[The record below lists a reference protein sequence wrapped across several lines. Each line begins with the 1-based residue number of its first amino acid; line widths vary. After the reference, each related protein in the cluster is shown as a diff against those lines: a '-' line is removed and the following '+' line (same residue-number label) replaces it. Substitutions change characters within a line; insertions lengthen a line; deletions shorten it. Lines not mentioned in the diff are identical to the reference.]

1 MVLHEQKPPR
11 QQGDQQ
17 QQPDEQPPE
26 QHKMETRDNNHH
38 QLQQAGEQ
46 EQKQKHRDKQPPLRD
61 DAPSMIAFVNPGS
74 GSNDGAKVFDV
85 LRDALGPERVFN
97 IKEDGGPEPGLA
109 RWASN
114 RDEDVRVLVAGG
126 DGTFSWVATAVD
138 KEHYDN
144 VRLVVIPLGS
154 GNDMSRALGWGR
166 KFPGAGRVLQWLE
179 WAKTAPAHS
188 LDVWRLEAE
197 EATPDATAAAAAVA
211 SSASPLGTTDDD
223 EVSHGA
229 RPLVCNYLSL
239 GADALVELRFNQ
251 LRWAAPER
259 YTSRLGNFKA
269 HVVVGTKY
277 MMSGKPIRI
286 VDHVE
291 SLIVDEKVIA
301 LPKSLQALIFL
312 NIPSYGAGTQPWG
325 LPKSPRS
332 GAPRPMV
339 VNDGKFEVIGLKSL
353 NQYGLIKVLHT
364 HGVRICQGSR
374 MELKLKAPRTP
385 FQVDGEPWEQR
396 GGVVRMHAG
405 NSIGVLQGP
414 VYCHGSR
421 RHASFDGKCDSA
433 YIRHDDRAS
442 EYGRDQIPRRRQD
455 YSNGVAIDHARPTS
469 SFG

>member
-1 MVLHEQKPPR
+1 VSNTK
-11 QQGDQQ
+11 
-17 QQPDEQPPE
+17 
-26 QHKMETRDNNHH
+26 K
-38 QLQQAGEQ
+38 
-46 EQKQKHRDKQPPLRD
+46 D
-61 DAPSMIAFVNPGS
+61 D
-74 GSNDGAKVFDV
+74 
-85 LRDALGPERVFN
+85 GPV
-97 IKEDGGPEPGLA
+97 PGLA
-109 RWASN
+109 RWAAD
-114 RDEDVRVLVAGG
+114 RDQDVRVLVAGG
-126 DGTFSWVATAVD
+126 DGTFSWVASAVD
-138 KEHYDN
+138 KGHYHN
-144 VRLVVIPLGS
+144 VRLVIIPLGS

-166 KFPGAGRVLQWLE
+166 KFPGTARVLEWLA

-197 EATPDATAAAAAVA
+197 EAPDAVA
-211 SSASPLGTTDDD
+211 SSPPGTTDDGG
-223 EVSHGA
+223 VSHGA

-269 HVVVGTKY
+269 HIVVGTKY

-291 SLIVDEKVIA
+291 SLVVDDKPID
-301 LPKSLQALIFL
+301 LPKALQALIFL

-332 GAPRPMV
+332 GAPRPML
-339 VNDGKFEVIGLKSL
+339 VNDGQFEVIGLKSL

-374 MELKLKAPRTP
+374 MELKLKAPSTP

-396 GGVVRMHAG
+396 GGVVRMRAG

-421 RHASFDGKCDSA
+421 RHASFDGRCDSA
-433 YIRHDDRAS
+433 YIRHEDRVS
-442 EYGRDQIPRRRQD
+442 GDGRDNLLRRHQE
-455 YSNGVAIDHARPTS
+455 YSNGVAIDHARPAS